1 MKKIL
6 AIITLVFVPVTSW
19 ADLMVYPV
27 RVIMDDKHRSAQ
39 ADIINNGQRQAS
51 FKITLVRQRM
61 TELGEFKQITGEP
74 LPGELFSDEVV
85 RFSPRQVTLLPGGSQ
100 TIRMMFKMKPEL
112 PEGEYRA
119 HMTFEK
125 MPAGAESIPG
135 KPEVVTPGLVSTKIT
150 ANIGVSIPIIVRH
163 GNNMTA
169 KVSINPATIKIETIK
184 GNHQEVVYN
193 IDRSGTRSVYGDVV
207 IFNGDSKVAIGNGF
221 AIYATNPTRKLRMP
235 IKEGS
240 EFKKGDILRIVFTE
254 RGDSKPSTELSIAV
268 P

>member
-6 AIITLVFVPVTSW
+6 TIIALVFIPVTSW

-39 ADIINNGQRQAS
+39 VDIINNGQRQAS
-51 FKITLVRQRM
+51 IKITLVRQRM
-61 TELGEFKQITGEP
+61 TELGEFKEVTGEP

-100 TIRMMFKMKPEL
+100 TIRMMFKTKPEL

-119 HMTFEK
+119 HLTFEK
-125 MPAGAESIPG
+125 MPAGSESIPE
-135 KPEVVTPGLVSTKIT
+135 KPGVIVPGVVSTKLV
-150 ANIGVSIPIIVRH
+150 ANIGVSIPVIVRH
-163 GNNMTA
+163 GTNLTA
-169 KVSINPATIKIETIK
+169 KVSIDPATIKIETTK

-193 IDRSGTRSVYGDVV
+193 IDRTGTRSVYGDAV

-221 AIYATNPTRKLRMP
+221 AIYATNPTRKIRMP
-235 IKEGS
+235 IKEGY
-240 EFKKGDILRIVFTE
+240 EFKKGDTLRIVFTE
-254 RGDSKPSTELSIAV
+254 RGDSKPSTEASIAV